1 MTQKHRA
8 LIDSGCDATAFPE
21 DFAVELGI
29 DFAQCTP
36 VQGMTASGKDD
47 PTLLPRTWPAGVNAI
62 FEGERLALNALFRPG
77 LPLILLGR
85 KDFFAYFKIQMD
97 QRAQTFRLERY
108 P

>member
-1 MTQKHRA
+1 MTPKHRA

-21 DFAVELGI
+21 AFAADLGI
-29 DFAQCTP
+29 DFAQCSP
-36 VQGMTASGKDD
+36 VQGLTASGKDD
-47 PTLLPRTWPAGVNAI
+47 PAMLPRQWPAGVDAI

-85 KDFFAYFKIQMD
+85 NDFFAYFKIHLD
-97 QRAQTFRLERY
+97 QRAKTFRLERY